1 MLRSRI
7 VLVAILFTTALALR
21 LGFAMWLGLGDP
33 PLSGSDAA
41 EYDQYAWNLAQGRG
55 YRGMSPDVSD
65 QDHLTAYRP
74 PGTSLLWG
82 TLYSIFGHRYDVVR
96 VVNCLLGALSSV
108 LLLQLG
114 RLSFG
119 ERIGWGAAIVWAG
132 FPTSLFF
139 SAELGSEPL
148 MLVLLMGFLVASL
161 HFARRPTSIGAL
173 IAGSLLG
180 MTLLVHPSK
189 VIMLPLVFV
198 WVIWQFRK
206 EATKLVLGLVIPL
219 VALAVLSPW
228 VIRNYFVFGEFVPFS
243 TMGGS
248 VLLQGNNRLVVSNP
262 ALHGYVIWDTK
273 IPEYAELLQKP
284 NNEIERDRVA
294 RALALEWLK
303 ENRDKW
309 PFLIAAKLQR
319 GLTPFLQPGAPKLE
333 AYGMLLSWG
342 PILVLSAV
350 AFPTTLVRFLRR
362 GDPSWILHLAILH
375 FLAITVVFFGYARYR
390 YAIEPL
396 CVLLAWSALG
406 FIFDSLVKNGA
417 QVPSQLSR

>member
-7 VLVAILFTTALALR
+7 FLISILFTFALVLR
-21 LGFAMWLGLGDP
+21 LGVAIWLGLGDA
-33 PLSGSDAA
+33 PLSGSDAE
-41 EYDQYAWNLAQGRG
+41 EYDRYAWNLAQGRG

-65 QDHLTAYRP
+65 QDHLTAYRT

-82 TLYSIFGHRYDVVR
+82 ALYSIFGHRYEVVR
-96 VVNCLLGALSSV
+96 VVNCFLGALSSV

-139 SAELGSEPL
+139 SAQLGSEPL
-148 MLVLLMGFLVASL
+148 MLVMLLGFLVASL
-161 HFARRPTSIGAL
+161 HFAHSPTWLGAVF
-173 IAGSLLG
+173 AGFLLG

-189 VIMLPLVFV
+189 AIMLPLVFV

-206 EATKLVLGLVIPL
+206 QATKLLLGFAIPV
-219 VALAVLSPW
+219 VAVAVLSPW
-228 VIRNYFVFGEFVPFS
+228 VIRNYYVFGEFIPFS

-248 VLLQGNNRLVVSNP
+248 ALLQGNNRLVVTNP
-262 ALHGYVIWDTK
+262 TLHGYVIWDTK

-284 NNEIERDRVA
+284 NNEIERDKVA
-294 RALALEWLK
+294 RTLAFEWLK

-309 PFLIAAKLQR
+309 PFLIVAKLQR

-342 PILVLSAV
+342 PVLVLSAV
-350 AFPTTLVRFLRR
+350 AFPVTLIAFLRK
-362 GDPSWILHLAILH
+362 GDPSWLIHLAILH
-375 FLAITVVFFGYARYR
+375 FLAVTVIFFGYARYR
-390 YAIEPL
+390 YSIEPL
-396 CVLLAWSALG
+396 GVLLAFKTLG
-406 FIFDSLVKNGA
+406 FMFSRFFVTQEK
-417 QVPSQLSR
+417 LSR